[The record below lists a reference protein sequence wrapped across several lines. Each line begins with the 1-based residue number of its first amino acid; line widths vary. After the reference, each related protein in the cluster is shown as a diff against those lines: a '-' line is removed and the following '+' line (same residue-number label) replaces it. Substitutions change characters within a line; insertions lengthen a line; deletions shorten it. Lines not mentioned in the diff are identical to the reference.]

1 MQLGRR
7 WDFMNHEAGRIIVSS
22 VMGNKGGKGFVI

>member
-7 WDFMNHEAGRIIVSS
+7 GDFMNHEAGRIIVSS